1 MFNKMKKLIAGT
13 ILLAISSLSYAESE
27 ISYSANLGFMSDY
40 MYRGVHQSSSSA
52 MGGFDIEYGN
62 FYVGTWF
69 ADLQEGGWGDGSHRG
84 FEYDVYAGF
93 GFDVTDSVSA
103 YLGYTIY
110 RYTDKGTEG
119 DCSATCWGF
128 DDDYD
133 EVNVGVSFALTDDM
147 SLSLDYSNGENTAT
161 DQSETDY
168 DILVTTIEYMG
179 AYFSYGDWGISE
191 DDAGETDAEY
201 MEIGYSRTV
210 GDFDISGAFVLS
222 ENELASGSDAQ
233 EDGDFS
239 RFVFGISTGF

>member
-1 MFNKMKKLIAGT
+1 MFNTMKKLIAGT
-13 ILLAISSLSYAESE
+13 VLLAISSLSYAESE

-110 RYTDKGTEG
+110 RYTDKGPN
-119 DCSATCWGF
+119 SF

-133 EVNVGVSFALTDDM
+133 EVNVGVSFALTDDV
-147 SLSLDYSNGENTAT
+147 SVSLDYSIGENTLT
-161 DQSETDY
+161 DQSEVDY
-168 DILVTTIEYMG
+168 DILITTIEYMG

-191 DDAGETDAEY
+191 DDTGETDAEY

-222 ENELASGSDAQ
+222 EKELAQGSDTA

>member
-52 MGGFDIEYGN
+52 MGGFDLEYGG
-62 FYVGTWF
+62 FYLGTWF
-69 ADLQEGGWGDGSHRG
+69 ADLQEGGWEGAGDDSHRG
-84 FEYDVYAGF
+84 FEYDVYAGY
-93 GFDVTDSVSA
+93 GFDVTDSISA
-103 YLGYTIY
+103 YVGYTIY
-110 RYTDKGTEG
+110 RYTDKG
-119 DCSATCWGF
+119 ANAF

-133 EVNVGVSFALTDDM
+133 EVNVGVSFALTDDI
-147 SLSLDYSNGENTAT
+147 SLSFDYSNGENTAT

-168 DILVTTIEYMG
+168 DILTTTIEYMG
-179 AYFSYGDWGISE
+179 AYFTYGDWGVSE
-191 DDAGETDAEY
+191 DDTGETDAEY

-222 ENELASGSDAQ
+222 EKELATASDPD

>member
-1 MFNKMKKLIAGT
+1 MFKTMKKLIAGT
-13 ILLAISSLSYAESE
+13 VLLAISSLSYAESE

-62 FYVGTWF
+62 FYIGTWF

-110 RYTDKGTEG
+110 RYTDKGGEAG
-119 DCSATCWGF
+119 YGF

-133 EVNVGVSFALTDDM
+133 EVNVGDRKRV
-147 SLSLDYSNGENTAT
+147 
-161 DQSETDY
+161 
-168 DILVTTIEYMG
+168 V
-179 AYFSYGDWGISE
+179 
-191 DDAGETDAEY
+191 
-201 MEIGYSRTV
+201 
-210 GDFDISGAFVLS
+210 
-222 ENELASGSDAQ
+222 
-233 EDGDFS
+233 
-239 RFVFGISTGF
+239 

>member
-62 FYVGTWF
+62 FYIGTWF
-69 ADLQEGGWGDGSHRG
+69 ADLQDDGWVAGSHRG

-110 RYTDKGTEG
+110 RYTDKGPN
-119 DCSATCWGF
+119 SF

-133 EVNVGVSFALTDDM
+133 EVNVGVSFALTDDV
-147 SLSLDYSNGENTAT
+147 SVSLDYSIGENTLT
-161 DQSETDY
+161 DQSEVDY
-168 DILVTTIEYMG
+168 DILITTIEYMG

-191 DDAGETDAEY
+191 DDTGETDAEY

-222 ENELASGSDAQ
+222 EKELAQGSDTA